1 MTRADILL
9 GEINTSIRA
18 SQSNYLLT
26 HPTSG
31 SIYNFFYSG
40 VDNGLYWMV
49 SYDSGFSWSA
59 KVLVKAVANNSLYSV
74 WFDRWT
80 PGDTGLVVHIAYAEA
95 TGDDVLYRPFDIST
109 ETLGTETT
117 IFAGTSTGSVANMCV
132 SITKAIGGNLYC
144 LFDIDGGTETGFYRS
159 TDAGGTWGSLS
170 NTAEGG
176 DYFLLAPGFAADTQ
190 DILCIFWDRSA
201 SEISRKIY
209 DDSGDSWAETSI
221 STGMTSIANTTSAS
235 QFSISVDDAN
245 NKILLAAWT
254 NRNTV
259 NADLKFWTI
268 DESSITAGTDVVL
281 NSGGNQCS
289 CALSLVVS
297 SSTIYCFY
305 IGKADGSETIGSSVG
320 VYYKTS
326 ADGGTTWSAETTA
339 SSLSRNY
346 DYLFTNPVVG
356 DTTGKFFAAYELQT
370 TALDELLISALLPSG
385 GGGSVTSPMFGAGV
399 IQ

>member
-1 MTRADILL
+1 MARADILL

-40 VDNGLYWMV
+40 VDNGLYWMA